1 MMNEIQGKHAD
12 LSIRRP
18 ETLTRIARALSS
30 ELRVSVLAE
39 LSRRSRSVGE
49 LAKVLDVPMSS
60 MAVAVKTLEEAGLI
74 RCDYQPGAHGSLKIC
89 NRKLDTISIE
99 LFDSEAANE
108 KEMVTIEMPIG
119 GYSLAGEIEPT
130 CGILNEQMPIGAMDM
145 PRVFYSPRRF
155 SAQLIWFSRG
165 YLEYRFTTI
174 GEWINEAE
182 IEWVELS
189 FEACSE
195 APMYRN
201 PWKSDIAVE
210 INGKRLG
217 IWTSPADCGGRRGV
231 LTPEWWAETNT
242 QYGYLKT
249 WRVDDSGTYVDN
261 ERVSRVNISQL
272 HLKDERFITVR
283 IGIPEDAEN
292 HGGLNLFGESFGDYP
307 QALLMKIGYQI
318 HP

>member
-1 MMNEIQGKHAD
+1 MNEIQGKHAD
-12 LSIRRP
+12 LSISRP
-18 ETLTRIARALSS
+18 ESLTRIARALSS

-39 LSRRSRSVGE
+39 LSRRSLSVGE

-74 RCDYQPGAHGSLKIC
+74 RCDYQPGTHGSLKIC
-89 NRKLDTISIE
+89 NRKLDTLSIE
-99 LFDSEAANE
+99 LFDSEAMNE

-119 GYSLAGEIEPT
+119 GYSLAGDIEPT
-130 CGILNEQMPIGAMDM
+130 CGILNEQMPIGAMDL

-201 PWKSDIAVE
+201 PWPSDIYVE

-217 IWTSPADCGGRRGV
+217 TWTCPCDCGGRQGH
-231 LTPEWWAETNT
+231 LTPAWWETTST
-242 QYGYLKT
+242 QFGFLKF
-249 WRVDDSGTYVDN
+249 WRVTGEGTYLDDQLLSN
-261 ERVSRVNISQL
+261 VSIRDLELGNLECV
-272 HLKDERFITVR
+272 RVR
-283 IGIPEDAEN
+283 IGVDPQSEN
-292 HGGLNLFGESFGDYP
+292 VNGINLFGEKFGDHP
-307 QALLMKIGYQI
+307 QALVMKVGYKF
-318 HP
+318 

>member
-1 MMNEIQGKHAD
+1 MNEIQGKHAD

-74 RCDYQPGAHGSLKIC
+74 RCDYQPGALGSLKIC
-89 NRKLDTISIE
+89 TRKLDTISIE
-99 LFDSEAANE
+99 LFDSEDANE

-201 PWKSDIAVE
+201 PWPSDIYVE
-210 INGKRLG
+210 INGIRLG
-217 IWTSPADCGGRRGV
+217 TWTCPCDCGGRQGH
-231 LTPEWWAETNT
+231 LTPSWWETTST
-242 QYGYLKT
+242 QFGFLKF
-249 WRVDDSGTYVDN
+249 WRVTRDGTYLDDQPLSS
-261 ERVSRVNISQL
+261 VSIGELNLGNLECVR
-272 HLKDERFITVR
+272 VR
-283 IGIPEDAEN
+283 IGVDPKSEN
-292 HGGLNLFGESFGDYP
+292 VNGINLFGEKFGDHP
-307 QALLMKIGYQI
+307 QALIMKVGYKL
-318 HP
+318 

>member
-1 MMNEIQGKHAD
+1 MNEIQGKHAE

-201 PWKSDIAVE
+201 PWPSDIYVE
-210 INGKRLG
+210 INGIRLG
-217 IWTSPADCGGRRGV
+217 TWTCPCDCGGRHGV
-231 LTPEWWAETNT
+231 LTPAWWSDLST
-242 QYGYLKT
+242 QFGFLKT
-249 WRVDDSGTYVDN
+249 WRVDGEGTYLDG
-261 ERVSRVNISQL
+261 EKIGTLRIQDLDLFKKSYFSVS
-272 HLKDERFITVR
+272 
-283 IGIPEDAEN
+283 IGVPEDAEN
-292 HGGLNLFGESFGDYP
+292 IGGINLFGEAFGDHP
-307 QALLMKIGYQI
+307 QALSVRVGY
-318 HP
+318 HF

>member
-130 CGILNEQMPIGAMDM
+130 CGILNEQMPIGAMDL

-201 PWKSDIAVE
+201 PWPSDIYVE
-210 INGKRLG
+210 INGIRLG
-217 IWTSPADCGGRRGV
+217 TWTCPCDCGGRQGH
-231 LTPEWWAETNT
+231 LTPSWWETTST
-242 QYGYLKT
+242 QFGFLKF
-249 WRVDDSGTYVDN
+249 WRVTRDGTYLDDQPLSS
-261 ERVSRVNISQL
+261 VSIGELNLGNLECVR
-272 HLKDERFITVR
+272 VR
-283 IGIPEDAEN
+283 IGVDPKSEN
-292 HGGLNLFGESFGDYP
+292 VNGINLFGEKFGDHP
-307 QALLMKIGYQI
+307 QALIMKVGYKL
-318 HP
+318 